1 MRTVDRDSSES
12 TPLESGTFHV
22 FSTDVDYSYLL
33 GSKMGFRRQQLPRH
47 TFYSVLT
54 NSLTESMG
62 WPNIKIQRT
71 VVIITERCVSCFPPL
86 ILSVRQIRRVSW
98 KHLQP
103 TNTKVRIKLL
113 SRAIL
118 NYES

>member
-62 WPNIKIQRT
+62 WPNIKLCGT
-71 VVIITERCVSCFPPL
+71 G
-86 ILSVRQIRRVSW
+86 RRVAFVERW
-98 KHLQP
+98 PAWAINGHPL
-103 TNTKVRIKLL
+103 KVSDKVAARL
-113 SRAIL
+113 RGQT
-118 NYES
+118 